1 MPERDSASTSLVQVR
16 GDRVQTRDLAC
27 ATPSSGMRKGPDL
40 CLKQHFGEA
49 LTGGM
54 NATPLVSKSRPD
66 VAGRL
71 LCVSLRI
78 PGGVTSTALAAPG
91 LAAAAALFHGF
102 SDPTRLA
109 IGFGL
114 AVASLAIMPF
124 LSRAQRRTAVLLAGL
139 VLNAALV
146 RARGPAPAR
155 RPGCA
160 PARRGRR

>member
-1 MPERDSASTSLVQVR
+1 
-16 GDRVQTRDLAC
+16 
-27 ATPSSGMRKGPDL
+27 
-40 CLKQHFGEA
+40 
-49 LTGGM
+49 M

-109 IGFGL
+109 IGIGL

-124 LSRAQRRTAVLLAGL
+124 LSRAQRRPGRALGSNAVVADSTQTLLCTYMSAVLLAGL